1 MTFFT
6 VLLTASV
13 LVTAVRS
20 VSMKSINENLQTNGL
35 LKELLVGQQE
45 NANLIQKLLKDT
57 ERLNRQDEQLSEE
70 NGNLKNKLKNCRAIK
85 QCMV

>member
-6 VLLTASV
+6 VLFTASV
-13 LVTAVRS
+13 LVIAVRS

-45 NANLIQKLLKDT
+45 NANLIQKLLVGQQENANLIQKLSKDI
-57 ERLNRQDEQLSEE
+57 ERLNRRDE
-70 NGNLKNKLKNCRAIK
+70 
-85 QCMV
+85 